1 MNVMEKELM
10 GSGAKSVNVVGV
22 GVVNL
27 HEAHFEAIYNEEINF
42 LANKGGEY
50 QQNYPWPGV
59 NPG

>member
-1 MNVMEKELM
+1 MNIMEKELL
-10 GSGAKSVNVVGV
+10 GCSAKSVNRVDV

-27 HEAHFEAIYNEEINF
+27 HKVQFEAIYNEEINF

>member
-1 MNVMEKELM
+1 MNIMEKELM

-42 LANKGGEY
+42 LEMRDGEALIEM
-50 QQNYPWPGV
+50 V
-59 NPG
+59 